1 MDVTCS
7 TDPSLKGTVVAL
19 VGHLDLDGSA
29 QAREAV
35 LPWIVPESPS
45 LLLDLRGVDW
55 MSSAGVRVLM
65 QFLARV
71 QGHGGRFAVVGCAP
85 RVRSILQICGLEA
98 VFALCGSD
106 DEARERLKSKTA

>member
-1 MDVTCS
+1 MEVTCS
-7 TDPSLKGTVVAL
+7 TEPTWKGTLAVL
-19 VGHLDLDGSA
+19 VGHLDLDGST
-29 QAREAV
+29 QARDAV

-71 QGHGGRFAVVGCAP
+71 QGHHGRLAIVGCAP

-98 VFALCGSD
+98 VFALCGSE
-106 DEARERLKSKTA
+106 DEAREQLMR